1 MKDVITSVEIA
12 NVKFDNPIIAASGTY
27 GFGREYSN
35 YVDLNKL
42 GGISVKGLTLKPQ
55 EGNLPPRIAETPSGI
70 LNSVG
75 LENPG
80 VDAFINDEIP
90 FLNNYKLKKIVNIA
104 GNSIDDYVHM
114 VLKLNDTNVDM
125 FEINLSCPNVKQGCL
140 LFGATDEGVYQ
151 VTSEVKKVSKKPII
165 IKLTPNVSSIAS
177 LAYQAQLAGADAISL
192 INTITAMKIDIKTK
206 KPVLHNNT
214 GGLSGPCIRPIAI
227 RMVHEVYSSVDIPI
241 IGMGGITSYED
252 VLEFMIAG
260 ARAVMIGTYNFVD
273 PTICEKVVVDLKE
286 YMVNNNIN
294 DINELVGSLKLYE

>member
-12 NVKFDNPIIAASGTY
+12 NIKFDNPIIAASGTF
-27 GFGREYSN
+27 GFGREYGK
-35 YVDLNKL
+35 YVDLNNI

-80 VDAFINDEIP
+80 VDAFIKDEIP
-90 FLNNYKLKKIVNIA
+90 FLSNYKLKKIVNIA
-104 GNSIDDYVHM
+104 GNSIEDYVNM
-114 VLKLNDTNVDM
+114 VLKLNDTDVDM

-140 LFGATDEGVYQ
+140 LFGVTNEGVYQ
-151 VTSEVKKVSKKPII
+151 VTKEVKNVSKKPII
-165 IKLTPNVSSIAS
+165 IKLTPNVSNIAS

-206 KPVLHNNT
+206 RPVLHNNT

-227 RMVHEVYSSVDIPI
+227 RMVHEVYSTVDIPI
-241 IGMGGITSYED
+241 IGMGGISSYED